1 MELSP
6 NASRGRA
13 RRILK
18 WVERALWATGI
29 VALSVWLS
37 VKADAMLFQWR
48 QERLLEQILAQ
59 QHVHA
64 GSVRPGELLGRLE
77 IPSVGVSSVVLEGDD
92 EKTLRRAVG
101 HISDTAFP
109 GDPGNIALAGHR
121 DSFFRGLRRIHVGDE
136 IRLTT
141 LNGVFVYRVL
151 STAIV
156 EPSQVGVL
164 EASTKPVLTLVTCYP
179 FSYIGAAP
187 KRFIVRAIE
196 TESHPRA
203 GNRPPQ
209 HPPQRKMKRS

>member
-6 NASRGRA
+6 NASRDRA
-13 RRILK
+13 QRILK

-29 VALSVWLS
+29 VALSLWLG

-92 EKTLRRAVG
+92 EQTLRRAVG

-203 GNRPPQ
+203 GNRPPGYS
-209 HPPQRKMKRS
+209 PQKKMKRS